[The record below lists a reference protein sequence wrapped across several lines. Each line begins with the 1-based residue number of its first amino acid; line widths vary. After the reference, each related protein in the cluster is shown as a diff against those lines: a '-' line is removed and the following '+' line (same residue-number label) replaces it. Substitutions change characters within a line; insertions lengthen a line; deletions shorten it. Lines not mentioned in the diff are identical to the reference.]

1 MPYDKDGK
9 YYRKPVYSEKDY
21 WKNAKKDSGKE
32 FIKRKE
38 QGKQFQKK
46 EPNQTGNN
54 NELPSGCKKGCL
66 IWLALVGFGVFLLL
80 LAPFFPDKSEPKR
93 NPNLEGSV
101 QDFDVCVK
109 KQKRKG
115 LSTDKC
121 WDML

>member
-9 YYRKPVYSEKDY
+9 YYRKPVYSENDY
-21 WKNAKKDSGKE
+21 GKNEKKDSGKE
-32 FIKRKE
+32 FIKSKKR
-38 QGKQFQKK
+38 GKQFQKK
-46 EPNQTGNN
+46 ELTETEIKNKV
-54 NELPSGCKKGCL
+54 ESGCKKGCL
-66 IWLALVGFGVFLLL
+66 IWLALVGFGVLLVL
-80 LAPFFPDKSEPKR
+80 LAPFFPDNSEPKR
-93 NPNLEGSV
+93 NPNLEGTV